1 MLASCN
7 WHTIVLDGTVIFL
20 AEIFLRPTVTLLEPG
35 SKVQ

>member
-1 MLASCN
+1 MLASFI

-20 AEIFLRPTVTLLEPG
+20 AEMFLRPTVTLLEPG